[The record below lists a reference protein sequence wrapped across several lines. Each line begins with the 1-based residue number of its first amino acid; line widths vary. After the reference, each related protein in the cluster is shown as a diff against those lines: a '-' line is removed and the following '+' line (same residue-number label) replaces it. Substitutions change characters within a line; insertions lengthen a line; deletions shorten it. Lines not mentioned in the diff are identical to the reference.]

1 MRYVILWWWHLRTL
15 LKHGISTKWCNVSTF
30 VEPDPKPEPEPKPE
44 HEPEPESQPEPQPK
58 PEPQPET
65 LKLNLKPET

>member
-1 MRYVILWWWHLRTL
+1 MWWWHLRTL

-44 HEPEPESQPEPQPK
+44 HEPEPESQPEP
-58 PEPQPET
+58 
-65 LKLNLKPET
+65 